1 MNKIIRFLLLML
13 ALVSISLGAQT
24 KKSTDRKTKFDY
36 DWKFKLGDH
45 PDASHVNYNDVGWRK
60 LDLPHDWSI
69 EGAFDAKNPMGKDGG
84 YLPAGI
90 GWYRKTVNI
99 PAVDK
104 GKKLSLYFEGV
115 YMNSEVFING
125 ISVGVRPYGFSSFS
139 YDISPFVKFGQNN
152 VIAVRVDNSQ
162 QKNCR
167 WYSGSGI
174 YRHVW
179 LTTTNPVHTS
189 PWGVAIS
196 TPQADTQKATVS
208 VKAVLQNET
217 SLFKTVQLAIQLY
230 DGNNKK
236 VGKKELTAS
245 IPSNVSKEFS
255 VDIAVKIPNLW
266 SPEMPYLYKAE
277 ISILEGKNVVDEI
290 SQSFGIRTI
299 EYSADKGFVLN
310 GRQTKINGSCVHH
323 DNGALG
329 AAAYDRAEIRKVAL
343 LKSAGFNAVR
353 TSHNPPSEAFL
364 NACDSLGLLVMD
376 ESFDG
381 WREKKNEYDY
391 SVYFD
396 AWWQKDIEAMVLRD
410 RNHPSIVFWSTG
422 NEIIE
427 RKSPEAVET
436 AKKLAGLIRKLDST
450 RPVTSAMT
458 TWDETWEIFDPLFAV
473 HDIGGYNYQMHH
485 AEEDHKRVP
494 NRIIIQTES
503 FPRDAFNNWKAVN
516 DLPYVIGDFVWTGM
530 DYLGESS
537 IGRYY
542 YKGEIEG
549 QHWQAEFFPWH
560 GSYCGDID
568 LIGWRKP
575 ISHYREILYSN
586 SKKIYLA
593 VKEPD
598 NYYGEIKETM
608 WSVWPTWESWTWPGH
623 EGKSIEVEVYSNYDK
638 VRLYCNGS
646 LIGEKATTRSE
657 EFKAVFKMPYLQG
670 ELKAVGMVNGK
681 ETEIKTLKTA
691 GETAKI
697 KLSPDN
703 TTLKADGQDLIYV
716 MVGLTD
722 AQGIPQPN
730 AENQLTFEVTGA
742 GTIAGV
748 ANANL
753 KDIDPYVST
762 HHKAW
767 KGQALLIIKSKR
779 EKGTIQ
785 LKVTSPGIQSQILT
799 LKAK

>member
-1 MNKIIRFLLLML
+1 ML
-13 ALVSISLGAQT
+13 ALVSISLSAQT
-24 KKSTDRKTKFDY
+24 KNITVRKTKFDY

-45 PDASHVNYNDVGWRK
+45 PDASHVDYNDAGWRN

-69 EGAFDAKNPMGKDGG
+69 EGVFDAKNPMGKDGG

-90 GWYRKTVNI
+90 GWYRKTVTI
-99 PAVDK
+99 PAGQK

-125 ISVGVRPYGFSSFS
+125 TSLGVRPYGYSSFS
-139 YDISPFVKFGQNN
+139 YNITPYVKFGQNN

-162 QKNCR
+162 QKNSR

-179 LTTTNPVHTS
+179 LTATNPVHTD
-189 PWGVAIS
+189 PRGVAIS
-196 TPQADTQKATVS
+196 TSQAGTKQATVT

-217 SLFKTVQLAIQLY
+217 SSSKSVQLAIQLY
-230 DGNNKK
+230 DSNNKK
-236 VGKKELTAS
+236 AGKNELTVS
-245 IPSNVSKEFS
+245 IPANSAKEVSA
-255 VDIAVKIPNLW
+255 DITVKVPNLW
-266 SPEMPYLYKAE
+266 SPDTPYLYNAE
-277 ISILEGKNVVDEI
+277 IRILDGKNVVDEI

-310 GRQTKINGSCVHH
+310 GKPTEISGSCVHH

-329 AAAYDRAEIRKVAL
+329 AAAYDHAEIRKVAL

-353 TSHNPPSEAFL
+353 TSHNPPSETFL

-381 WREKKNEYDY
+381 WREKKNTYDY
-391 SVYFD
+391 SIYFD
-396 AWWQKDIEAMVLRD
+396 AWWQKDVEAMVLRD

-427 RKSPEAVET
+427 RKSPEAIET
-436 AKKLAGLIRKLDST
+436 AQKLAGLIRKLDPT

-458 TWDETWEIFDPLFAV
+458 AWDKDWEIFDPLFAA
-473 HDIGGYNYQMHH
+473 HDIGGYNYQMYH
-485 AEEDHKRVP
+485 AEGDHKRVP
-494 NRIIIQTES
+494 NRIIVQTES
-503 FPRDAFNNWKAVN
+503 FPKDAFSNWKAVN

-549 QHWQAEFFPWH
+549 QHWEAEFFPWH

-575 ISHYREILYSN
+575 ISHYREILYSS

-593 VKEPD
+593 VKEPN

-623 EGKSIEVEVYSNYDK
+623 EGKNIEVEVYSNYDK
-638 VRLYCNGS
+638 VRLYCNGT
-646 LIGEKATTRSE
+646 LIGEKPTTRSE
-657 EFKAVFKMPYLQG
+657 AFKAVFKMPYQQG
-670 ELKAVGMVNGK
+670 ELKAVGVVNGK
-681 ETEIKTLKTA
+681 ETEINTLKTA

-703 TTLKADGQDLIYV
+703 TALKANGQDLIYITV
-716 MVGLTD
+716 QLTD

-742 GTIAGV
+742 GTIVGV

-753 KDIDPYVST
+753 KDTDPYTASRR
-762 HHKAW
+762 KAW
-767 KGQALLIIKSKR
+767 KGQALVIIKSKR

-785 LKVTSPGIQSQILT
+785 LKAISPGIQSEILT
-799 LKAK
+799 LKVK

>member
-1 MNKIIRFLLLML
+1 MNKIIVFLHLML
-13 ALVSISLGAQT
+13 ALFTISMDSQT
-24 KKSTDRKTKFDY
+24 KKSTDRKIKFDY

-45 PDASHVNYNDVGWRK
+45 PDASHVNYNDAGWRNI
-60 LDLPHDWSI
+60 DLPHDWSI
-69 EGAFDAKNPMGKDGG
+69 EGAFDANNPMGKDGG

-90 GWYRKTVNI
+90 GWYRKIVNI
-99 PAVDK
+99 TAAQKD
-104 GKKLSLYFEGV
+104 KKLSLYFEGV
-115 YMNSEVFING
+115 YMNSQVFING
-125 ISVGVRPYGFSSFS
+125 TLLGVRPYGFSSFS
-139 YDISPFVKFGQNN
+139 YDITPYVKFGQNN

-179 LTTTNPVHTS
+179 LTATNLVHTD

-196 TPQADTQKATVS
+196 TSRADTEQATVN
-208 VKAVLQNET
+208 VKTVLQNET
-217 SLFKTVQLAIQLY
+217 SLSKNVHLAIQLY
-230 DGNNKK
+230 DSNNKK
-236 VGKKELTAS
+236 AGKKQLS
-245 IPSNVSKEFS
+245 VSMPSNSIKEFS
-255 VDIAVKIPNLW
+255 ADIAVITPNFW
-266 SPEMPYLYKAE
+266 SPDTPYLYKAE
-277 ISILEGKNVVDEI
+277 IRILEGKNVVDEI
-290 SQSFGIRTI
+290 SQSFGIRTL

-310 GRQTKINGSCVHH
+310 GKQTNINGSCVHH

-353 TSHNPPSEAFL
+353 TSHNPPSETFL

-381 WREKKNEYDY
+381 WREKKNAYDY
-391 SVYFD
+391 SIYFD
-396 AWWQKDIEAMVLRD
+396 TWWQKDIEAMVLRD

-427 RKSPEAVET
+427 RKSPEAIET
-436 AKKLAGLIRKLDST
+436 AKKLAGLIRKLDPT

-458 TWDETWEIFDPLFAV
+458 TWDETWEIFDPLFAA
-473 HDIGGYNYQMHH
+473 HDIGGYNYQIHH

-503 FPRDAFNNWKAVN
+503 FPRDAFSNWKAVN

-542 YKGEIEG
+542 YKGETEG

-575 ISHYREILYSN
+575 ISHYREILYSS

-623 EGKSIEVEVYSNYDK
+623 ENKNIEVEIYSNYDK
-638 VRLYCNGS
+638 VRLYCNGT
-646 LIGEKATTRSE
+646 LIGEKPTTRSE
-657 EFKAVFKMPYLQG
+657 EFKAVFMMPYQQG

-681 ETEIKTLKTA
+681 ETEITTLKTA

-716 MVGLTD
+716 MVELTD
-722 AQGIPQPN
+722 EYGIPQPN

-753 KDIDPYVST
+753 KDIDPYIST
-762 HHKAW
+762 RHKAW

-779 EKGTIQ
+779 EKGIIQ
-785 LKVTSPGIQSQILT
+785 LKVSSPGIPSQILT
-799 LKAK
+799 VKAK